1 MIRIAATAFTAALAV
16 AVGASSMLVATDA
29 DARGGSRVYT
39 QHYEFDRPMHG
50 YEGHVHPGRYCSYKR
65 LPNRKCTP
73 TANGESCRI
82 VGWTLEQ
89 NCY

>member
-1 MIRIAATAFTAALAV
+1 MNRIAATALTLALATGTF
-16 AVGASSMLVATDA
+16 ATSMLVAGDA

-39 QHYEFDRPMHG
+39 QTYEFDRPMHG

-65 LPNRKCTP
+65 LPNRVCTP
-73 TANGESCRI
+73 TANGESCKI

-89 NCY
+89 TCY